1 MSFNISQYMVFLA
14 YQTLDERGP
23 LRHDDELSIVK
34 GAIMRPQ
41 TYSAATIANL
51 IRRHTVVTL
60 EQMQQAL
67 DDGAR
72 RTVFRKLE
80 QLDYRSS
87 YSHCG
92 RYYTLTE
99 LARFDVHGLWEV
111 DGVRFSAHGSLAAT
125 AEALVPAS
133 PGGLFAAE
141 FDALTG
147 VATSNVLDRLAGGGR
162 RAARPGKARW
172 ALPVLCR
179 RQGYEGPAASRAHRR
194 DDRAATARS
203 AAWQPPGGGGGAV
216 FWSSQRAPAA
226 PLRGARIGA
235 NGARRRSSRGT
246 CPGARPGDRVAR
258 PSRASGRRDRQR
270 PCPQAGRWS
279 KAARKK
285 TPAIFNRIRDL
296 MDGDTAGDP
305 GSALKW
311 TRRTTAKLARQLRES
326 GIRVGT
332 RTVAR
337 LLRSMGY
344 SLRVNH
350 KKLAAANHP
359 QRDAQFAR
367 ITVLRRRGASENIPI
382 ISIDTKKKELIGR
395 FKNAGAKWDRYPEQV
410 LDHDFRSLASG
421 VAVPYGIYD
430 LRANTGTVF
439 VGTSS
444 DTPVFAADC
453 VAAWWRDHGKL
464 AYPDAGR
471 MIIFADSG
479 GSNGCRPR
487 AWKAALQHKLCDQ
500 QRIEATVAHYPAG
513 TSKWNPIEHRL
524 GCNFRRAYWESRVGK
539 ELASVICFAT
549 TGFVSRFRRCVKNR
563 GVFRLGGM
571 LGRERSTQHV
581 VYG

>member
-1 MSFNISQYMVFLA
+1 MGATCIVPETRIRGAGSFARAPPRRS
-14 YQTLDERGP
+14 
-23 LRHDDELSIVK
+23 
-34 GAIMRPQ
+34 
-41 TYSAATIANL
+41 
-51 IRRHTVVTL
+51 RRH
-60 EQMQQAL
+60 
-67 DDGAR
+67 
-72 RTVFRKLE
+72 
-80 QLDYRSS
+80 RSQR
-87 YSHCG
+87 G
-92 RYYTLTE
+92 
-99 LARFDVHGLWEV
+99 
-111 DGVRFSAHGSLAAT
+111 LAA
-125 AEALVPAS
+125 AW
-133 PGGLFAAE
+133 
-141 FDALTG
+141 
-147 VATSNVLDRLAGGGR
+147 GR
-162 RAARPGKARW
+162 RRRCFLVFSTSASGASTRGSNRREWGAAAIVAWHVPWGSTRRPCRAAVASFWPARPA
-172 ALPVLCR
+172 AAVS
-179 RQGYEGPAASRAHRR
+179 ASRA
-194 DDRAATARS
+194 
-203 AAWQPPGGGGGAV
+203 V
-216 FWSSQRAPAA
+216 
-226 PLRGARIGA
+226 
-235 NGARRRSSRGT
+235 
-246 CPGARPGDRVAR
+246 VE
-258 PSRASGRRDRQR
+258 SG
-270 PCPQAGRWS
+270 S
-279 KAARKK
+279 KK

>member
-1 MSFNISQYMVFLA
+1 
-14 YQTLDERGP
+14 
-23 LRHDDELSIVK
+23 
-34 GAIMRPQ
+34 
-41 TYSAATIANL
+41 
-51 IRRHTVVTL
+51 
-60 EQMQQAL
+60 
-67 DDGAR
+67 
-72 RTVFRKLE
+72 
-80 QLDYRSS
+80 
-87 YSHCG
+87 
-92 RYYTLTE
+92 
-99 LARFDVHGLWEV
+99 
-111 DGVRFSAHGSLAAT
+111 
-125 AEALVPAS
+125 
-133 PGGLFAAE
+133 
-141 FDALTG
+141 
-147 VATSNVLDRLAGGGR
+147 
-162 RAARPGKARW
+162 
-172 ALPVLCR
+172 
-179 RQGYEGPAASRAHRR
+179 
-194 DDRAATARS
+194 
-203 AAWQPPGGGGGAV
+203 
-216 FWSSQRAPAA
+216 
-226 PLRGARIGA
+226 
-235 NGARRRSSRGT
+235 
-246 CPGARPGDRVAR
+246 
-258 PSRASGRRDRQR
+258 
-270 PCPQAGRWS
+270 
-279 KAARKK
+279 
-285 TPAIFNRIRDL
+285 
-296 MDGDTAGDP
+296 MDGDTAGDL
-305 GSALKW
+305 GGTLNW

-410 LDHDFRSLASG
+410 HDHDFRSLASG

-524 GCNFRRAYWESRVGK
+524 FSEISKNWAGVPLIDLETILAY
-539 ELASVICFAT
+539 I
-549 TGFVSRFRRCVKNR
+549 
-563 GVFRLGGM
+563 
-571 LGRERSTQHV
+571 RSTTTRAGLRVSAYLNDTQ
-581 VYG
+581 YQKGIKITDQEMQRLNISSDDQIPRWNYTKKPR